1 MQPTEARMHP
11 ADTWLHLTRDQ
22 EHFLKSV
29 LLQEANLLGPSV
41 ALLVQALWA
50 DSIVETAREVY
61 QLLRLPRRYG
71 AQRLEAACKRA
82 AYYRRERNSFT
93 IEWLLQEGYD
103 ELPLT
108 PYTDIR
114 GQWAFAFDDPN
125 DEKPCGQQPS
135 NPEAS
140 GVGIGG
146 QRSAQSRKAC
156 KSQPEYCET

>member
-1 MQPTEARMHP
+1 MQPTEARVHP
-11 ADTWLHLTRDQ
+11 ANTWLSLTSDQ
-22 EHFLKSV
+22 EHFLKSA
-29 LLQEANLLGPSV
+29 LLQEAYLLGPSV

-50 DSIVETAREVY
+50 DSIVEMARDVY

-93 IEWLLQEGYD
+93 IEWILQEGYD

-114 GQWAFAFDDPN
+114 GQWVFAFADPE
-125 DEKPCGQQPS
+125 DEKSCAQRPS
-135 NPEAS
+135 NPETSGAS
-140 GVGIGG
+140 LEG
-146 QRSAQSRKAC
+146 QHSVQSRKAC
-156 KSQPEYCET
+156 KYPPE

>member
-1 MQPTEARMHP
+1 MQPAEARVHP
-11 ADTWLHLTRDQ
+11 ADTWLHLTSDQ

-29 LLQEANLLGPSV
+29 LLQEAHLLGPSV

-50 DSIVETAREVY
+50 DSIVETARDVY

-93 IEWLLQEGYD
+93 IKWILQEGYD

-108 PYTDIR
+108 PYTDIC
-114 GQWAFAFDDPN
+114 GQWVFAFADPD
-125 DEKPCGQQPS
+125 DEKPCGPRPS

-140 GVGIGG
+140 GVGSRG
-146 QRSAQSRKAC
+146 QDSVQSRKAC
-156 KSQPEYCET
+156 KSQPE